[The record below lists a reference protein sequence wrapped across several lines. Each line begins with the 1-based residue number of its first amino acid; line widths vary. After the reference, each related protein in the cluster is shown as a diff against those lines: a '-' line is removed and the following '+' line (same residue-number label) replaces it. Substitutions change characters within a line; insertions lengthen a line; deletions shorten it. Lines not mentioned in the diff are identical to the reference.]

1 MNLQWHD
8 WVGLAGVAIVLLAY
22 FLLQAGKLRG
32 TGFIYQAMNAVG
44 AATVVLS
51 LLYDFN
57 LSAFVVETAWV
68 AISVYGMVRGWRMRQ
83 ME

>member
-1 MNLQWHD
+1 MSMQWHD
-8 WVGLAGVAIVLLAY
+8 WLGLAGVAIVLLAY
-22 FLLQAGKLRG
+22 FLLQTGKLHG
-32 TGFIYQAMNAVG
+32 TGFIYQTMNAVG

-51 LLYDFN
+51 LLYNFN

-68 AISVYGMVRGWRMRQ
+68 AISVYGMVRGWRLRQ

>member
-1 MNLQWHD
+1 MNMQWPD
-8 WVGLAGVAIVLLAY
+8 CVGLAGVAMVLLAY

-32 TGFIYQAMNAVG
+32 TGFIYQTMNAFG
-44 AATVVLS
+44 AAAVVLS
-51 LLYDFN
+51 LLYNFN

-68 AISVYGMVRGWRMRQ
+68 AISVYGMVRGWRLRQ